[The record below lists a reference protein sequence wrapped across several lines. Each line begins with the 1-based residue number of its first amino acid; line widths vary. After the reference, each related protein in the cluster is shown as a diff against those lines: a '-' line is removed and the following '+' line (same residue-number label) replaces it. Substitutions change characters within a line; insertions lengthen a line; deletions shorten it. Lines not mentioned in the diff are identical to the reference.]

1 MTQQSSSAYGAHIRS
16 QTPVNAKIVLIVDDE
31 AHVLSV
37 MGLKLRAAGLEVIT
51 ALDGQEALE
60 LATASRPDV
69 LISDYNMPKLNGLEL
84 CRALEANPAT
94 AAIPTLLVTS
104 REHDVGE
111 KEIAGTSIR
120 MVLGKPFS
128 PNRLVAAVKELL

>member
-1 MTQQSSSAYGAHIRS
+1 MT
-16 QTPVNAKIVLIVDDE
+16 AKKVLIVDDE
-31 AHVLSV
+31 PHVLSV
-37 MGLKLRAAGLEVIT
+37 MGLKLRAVGFDVIT
-51 ALDGQEALE
+51 ARDGQEALE
-60 LATASRPDV
+60 LATASRPDA
-69 LISDYNMPKLNGLEL
+69 LITDFTMPKLNGLEL
-84 CRALEANPAT
+84 CRALDAKPAT

-128 PNRLVAAVKELL
+128 PSRLVAAVKELL